1 MGVSSI
7 DDGGEVVGEGSR
19 GCLGAVTH
27 LASMDQTARKPGAC
41 DAEPKADA
49 AALAPARG
57 VDAFF
62 FFAFVRAGRETRDAR
77 WARRR
82 GTQTPRHTR
91 RSSRRGL
98 GYGRN
103 GEAWARRRV

>member
-7 DDGGEVVGEGSR
+7 DGGEVVGEGSR

-41 DAEPKADA
+41 DAEPPADA

-62 FFAFVRAGRETRDAR
+62 FFALRAGRETRDAR
-77 WARRR
+77 
-82 GTQTPRHTR
+82 
-91 RSSRRGL
+91 
-98 GYGRN
+98 
-103 GEAWARRRV
+103 

>member
-1 MGVSSI
+1 MPLGIGHVGVSSI
-7 DDGGEVVGEGSR
+7 DGGEVVGEGSW

-41 DAEPKADA
+41 DAEPPADA

-62 FFAFVRAGRETRDAR
+62 FFAFMRAGRETRDAR
-77 WARRR
+77 
-82 GTQTPRHTR
+82 
-91 RSSRRGL
+91 
-98 GYGRN
+98 
-103 GEAWARRRV
+103 